1 MWINTYLN
9 LRPVECQSPILN
21 LPPIESTF
29 LPEIF
34 VLFKFDFYEC
44 VNIFLHKK
52 QISLLVNFLTVNDK
66 ADRPQSNKMT
76 FTGACEVLVLLHIRC
91 KEK

>member
-9 LRPVECQSPILN
+9 LWPVECQSPILN
-21 LPPIESTF
+21 LPPIKSTF
-29 LPEIF
+29 FPEIL

-52 QISLLVNFLTVNDK
+52 KI
-66 ADRPQSNKMT
+66 P
-76 FTGACEVLVLLHIRC
+76 C
-91 KEK
+91 KYYYSE

>member
-9 LRPVECQSPILN
+9 LWPVECQSPILN

-44 VNIFLHKK
+44 VNIFLHK
-52 QISLLVNFLTVNDK
+52 
-66 ADRPQSNKMT
+66 NK
-76 FTGACEVLVLLHIRC
+76 FPC
-91 KEK
+91 